1 MRRINKPGY
10 TEHLDLR
17 FGTGK
22 KPIRDGYLFRKKPS
36 LADSQD
42 SVAQGSHF
50 GAIFQ
55 VHERVALTGR
65 VCWSYS
71 LEGTLTQESIGHP
84 LWVKPWMDAN
94 GLTGGLMPFCLV
106 VCRIVATFGPIH
118 LTIHLFHAGYC
129 GWRLHN
135 LVKGNQ
141 TRRGCGATSEGKT
154 LQGEPRKC
162 QGCVIKPQGSLRS
175 KPPGG

>member
-10 TEHLDLR
+10 TDHLNLR
-17 FGTGK
+17 LGKGK
-22 KPIRDGYLFRKKPS
+22 KPTRGGYLFRKKPS

-50 GAIFQ
+50 GDAPQ
-55 VHERVALTGR
+55 VQERIALTGG
-65 VCWSYS
+65 VCWSYP
-71 LEGTLTQESIGHP
+71 LKGVPAQESIGRP
-84 LWVKPWMDAN
+84 LWVKPRVDVN
-94 GLTGGLMPFCLV
+94 GLAGGLTPFCLI
-106 VCRIVATFGPIH
+106 VCRVVVAFGSLH

-129 GWRLHN
+129 GWRLHSHTRGN
-135 LVKGNQ
+135 L
-141 TRRGCGATSEGKT
+141 TRRGNGAISEGNT
-154 LQGEPRKC
+154 LQGKSRKC